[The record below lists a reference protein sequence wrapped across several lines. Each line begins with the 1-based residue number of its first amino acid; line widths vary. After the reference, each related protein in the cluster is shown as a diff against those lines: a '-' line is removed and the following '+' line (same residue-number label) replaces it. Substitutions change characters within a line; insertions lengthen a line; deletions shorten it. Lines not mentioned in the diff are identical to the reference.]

1 MPACVFFWLTI
12 NYLIEGFLNINF
24 LLLFFN
30 YWMFQK
36 PTLVINLFL
45 RLEIEFRKSLR
56 LLSKYSKTGIFNMF
70 NHQKQFFH
78 STPHWYSIQGQ
89 PFIKQQFCLR
99 PRASWFSLSHNR
111 FSLYLFLSPFFANM
125 RRK

>member
-1 MPACVFFWLTI
+1 MPACFFWRTI

-45 RLEIEFRKSLR
+45 RLEFEFRKSLR

-70 NHQKQFFH
+70 
-78 STPHWYSIQGQ
+78 IQ
-89 PFIKQQFCLR
+89 
-99 PRASWFSLSHNR
+99 
-111 FSLYLFLSPFFANM
+111 
-125 RRK
+125 